1 MNEWGVYGKMEEHP
15 TLADIGEEQSVY
27 SPDQGDDN
35 SKSRPINSQSSTIE
49 WGFWGKVLS
58 ILMLALLV
66 YAACMLHYDE
76 NNTQNVATHIGIMM
90 LILLGTL
97 TLWISARSKGSRR
110 QRTVGDGGI
119 RRQIPRVLL
128 LGVGVF
134 AAVWYMT
141 FRHARPLSEQYT
153 VLVPSLILVAV
164 QWLRMFNGRVGQDY
178 NAKEIPLITVL
189 LYLFGFLYISSSFAS
204 RSVVNYVWL
213 VIMALF
219 AVLVLTLVAMHY
231 KARGVNHDKNV
242 ITEIVIKSGKAQQ
255 QAHEVT
261 FEKYENK
268 FDSLGIPDSSSDGE
282 YDQLSSGSTH
292 SNSDI
297 SYINRGTPSD
307 FDVSSSASTEDGF
320 DVIPIDSDEDLDF

>member
-1 MNEWGVYGKMEEHP
+1 MNKLGFYGKMEERP
-15 TLADIGEEQSVY
+15 TLSEIGEEK
-27 SPDQGDDN
+27 DQGDDN
-35 SKSRPINSQSSTIE
+35 SKSQPINSQSSTIE

-66 YAACMLHYDE
+66 CAACMLHYDE

-141 FRHARPLSEQYT
+141 FRHARPLSERYT

-189 LYLFGFLYISSSFAS
+189 LYLFGFLYIFSTFAS

-219 AVLVLTLVAMHY
+219 AVLVLTLVAVHY
-231 KARGVNHDKNV
+231 TVRARQSRNDRRHSTKKPERTTGNRKRRLFEEYASMLVGDTDTHEDSWSMSGNDGVLN
-242 ITEIVIKSGKAQQ
+242 
-255 QAHEVT
+255 
-261 FEKYENK
+261 
-268 FDSLGIPDSSSDGE
+268 
-282 YDQLSSGSTH
+282 GSTH
-292 SNSDI
+292 INS
-297 SYINRGTPSD
+297 GTTSD
-307 FDVSSSASTEDGF
+307 SEVSSSVSTEDGV
-320 DVIPIDSDEDLDF
+320 D